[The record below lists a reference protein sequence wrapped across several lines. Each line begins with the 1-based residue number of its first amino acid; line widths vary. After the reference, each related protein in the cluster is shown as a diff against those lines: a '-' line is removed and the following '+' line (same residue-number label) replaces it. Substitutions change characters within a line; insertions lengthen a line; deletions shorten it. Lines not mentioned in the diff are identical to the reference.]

1 MGTKT
6 GKYTRHMYDE
16 RKRFIGLLVQYDEI
30 LPDSDLNDFSQ
41 IITKQLQRLAQNVL
55 GDVAV
60 GDSWRI
66 NESGTNNQNNFT
78 ITGGSGSLDGSGR
91 CWVGGF
97 PCLLVDDRELESV
110 SVTEPNIHAVS
121 TVLTFDTLTDTSA
134 KYEVDALIGRKL
146 IPNIEDTSD
155 GGDPASFDIV
165 GNTETAIEIDT
176 SGGEDM
182 TTVADVGDR
191 YRITCTTFTGTESV
205 SGINFGD
212 KGAGIGG
219 SIGETTILADDPVVQ
234 GKADNFYRYFLVRFT
249 KGSTYTHRVTGSS
262 TGTGELEIQP
272 PLAVGVTTG
281 DTFDIIECRYD
292 TVYLDVYLDEISA
305 LEDSDLYHDESG
317 TQVEGARRLQVTQRV
332 FVDEGDARVRR
343 LDATYTDADG
353 NDHYTVILANIKR
366 EDSVATID
374 ADHIASPIG
383 ESYGSD
389 AGGGDDGSG
398 SGGDGGLK
406 EDTDLSALIQEVR
419 DARLGKSDLKTLLTT
434 DLFDDDGTIALK
446 LEELSDTGSDLKMNG
461 STTEATT
468 LQLGGAGETV
478 AKFEGGPAFSPT
490 SNIIVPTS
498 KGVADY
504 LSTLATRGLVLD
516 TGWFRMA
523 DVGGVTSAKN
533 GVANRA
539 DGLTGAGGTPAFM
552 GYDNA
557 DYYHIHLSNAGS
569 KIGKVVTNRPSA
581 GGAQSDYQYALSGV
595 DQATAESF
603 LATSDEFTITTDNGG
618 VFDTSVFDGS
628 LTFDELM
635 ALQVEFFLRP
645 LIDDGS
651 HSIFTKGSYVTT
663 LGKNVASESENIGNG
678 SSIIKGFWIHSMDE
692 DEIKLGFAN
701 DNATYTAGY
710 PTDYDSNYLFQADS
724 LATKDG
730 SETGGSFAA
739 ECYAGDLRVRIYAP
753 TLT

>member
-16 RKRFIGLLVQYDEI
+16 RKRFIGLLVQYGEI

-41 IITKQLQRLAQNVL
+41 IITRQLQRLAQNVL

-60 GDSWRI
+60 GSSWRI
-66 NESGTNNQNNFT
+66 NESSTNNQNNFT

-97 PCLLVDDRELESV
+97 PCLLVDDKEFESV
-110 SVTEPNIHAVS
+110 SVTEPNIHAIS

-134 KYEVDALIGRKL
+134 KYEVDELIGRKL

-212 KGAGIGG
+212 KGGGIGG
-219 SIGETTILADDPVVQ
+219 SIGDTTILADDLVVQ

-249 KGSTYTHRVTGSS
+249 KGSTYTHRITGSS

-272 PLAVGVTTG
+272 PLAVGVTTT

-343 LDATYTDADG
+343 LNATYTDADG

-366 EDSVATID
+366 EDSVAAID

-383 ESYGSD
+383 EPYGPD
-389 AGGGDDGSG
+389 AGEGDDGSG
-398 SGGDGGLK
+398 SGGSGGLK
-406 EDTDLSALIQEVR
+406 EDSDLSDLIQEVR
-419 DARLGKSDLKTLLTT
+419 DARLGKSDLKTLLI
-434 DLFDDDGTIALK
+434 DKVFEEDGTIGLK
-446 LEELSDTGSDLKMNG
+446 LGELSDTGSNLQMNG
-461 STTEATT
+461 STTEANT
-468 LQLGGAGETV
+468 LQLGGGGATIAQFETTLT
-478 AKFEGGPAFSPT
+478 PA
-490 SNIIVPTS
+490 SNIYIPTS
-498 KGVADY
+498 KAIVDY
-504 LSTLATRGLVLD
+504 ISSLASRQVILD

-523 DVGGVTSAKN
+523 DISGHTSKRN
-533 GVANRA
+533 GVSNRS
-539 DGLTGAGGTPAFM
+539 DGGGGYA
-552 GYDNA
+552 GYDN
-557 DYYHIHLSNAGS
+557 DDFYHVPLSGGNL
-569 KIGKVVTNRPSA
+569 GKVTTTRPSA
-581 GGAQSDYQYALSGV
+581 GGAITDYQYIISGI
-595 DQATAESF
+595 DQSTAES
-603 LATSDEFTITTDNGG
+603 LIATDDSFDFRPVAQGGSGNGLL
-618 VFDTSVFDGS
+618 DDAIFDGS
-628 LTFDELM
+628 VLDLDFLLACDFRL
-635 ALQVEFFLRP
+635 LLRP
-645 LIDDGS
+645 VIKNPS
-651 HSIFTKGSYVTT
+651 APTEFTKGASITT
-663 LGKNVASESENIGNG
+663 LGKGLSTDSFNTGSGDAQVSKGHWLHSVGTDEVEIGFLDNLDSIG
-678 SSIIKGFWIHSMDE
+678 SLNTNNHQ
-692 DEIKLGFAN
+692 LY
-701 DNATYTAGY
+701 NATLICQGDPENT
-710 PTDYDSNYLFQADS
+710 PIMDV
-724 LATKDG
+724 
-730 SETGGSFAA
+730 
-739 ECYAGDLRVRIYAP
+739 CYSGDLRLQILLP
-753 TLT
+753 KMST